1 MCFHRQLCEN
11 GIFFINDFNE
21 FLNTYNVNINF
32 VETMVLLSVIL
43 NNCK

>member
-11 GIFFINDFNE
+11 GIFFINDFTE

-32 VETMVLLSVIL
+32 VEYYGIIKCNS
-43 NNCK
+43 K